1 MMKTVMKYLK
11 SKTLLFGFLL
21 SILGV
26 VEINIQM
33 FQNYMTAELFGW
45 FSLIVGISVSVLR
58 YITTTSLDEK

>member
-1 MMKTVMKYLK
+1 MKKTIIKYLK

-33 FQNYMTAELFGW
+33 FQNYMTAEVFGW
-45 FSLIVGISVSVLR
+45 FSLLVGILVSALR
-58 YITTTSLDEK
+58 YVTTTSLDEK